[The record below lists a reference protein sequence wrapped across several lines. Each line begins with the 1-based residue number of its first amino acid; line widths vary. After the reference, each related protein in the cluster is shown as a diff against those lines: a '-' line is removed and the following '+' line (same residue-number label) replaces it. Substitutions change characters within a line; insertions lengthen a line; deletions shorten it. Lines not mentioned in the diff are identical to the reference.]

1 MMSDCFSFQSNDE
14 DNMRQTVV
22 LVEEYLQL
30 VMTLVAERYTPGI
43 GQVEEEDRIKKE
55 IIQLLCIEP
64 MPHSVLNKAL
74 PEGPNHETGMEKV
87 CDSKD
92 NLFFGGQV
100 FKLNFKCIYI

>member
-1 MMSDCFSFQSNDE
+1 MLSMVLFAQSNDE

-43 GQVEEEDRIKKE
+43 GQVDEEDRIKKE
-55 IIQLLCIEP
+55 IVQLLCIEP

-87 CDSKD
+87 
-92 NLFFGGQV
+92 
-100 FKLNFKCIYI
+100 

>member
-1 MMSDCFSFQSNDE
+1 
-14 DNMRQTVV
+14 MRQVV
-22 LVEEYLQL
+22 VMVEEYLQL

-55 IIQLLCIEP
+55 IIQLLSIEP

-87 CDSKD
+87 VC
-92 NLFFGGQV
+92 L
-100 FKLNFKCIYI
+100 Y